1 MQEYIVRYEVR
12 GVELSARVSAEYGI
26 AKALEGLKDIE
37 PNATIR
43 YIIRVKEYSNG
54 FDIDMF
60 QRGGWEDLL
69 K

>member
-1 MQEYIVRYEVR
+1 MEEYIVRYENN
-12 GVELSARVSAEYGI
+12 GVEMSARVSAEYGL
-26 AKALEGLKDIE
+26 AKALAVFTDVE
-37 PNATIR
+37 PNSTIR

-54 FDIDMF
+54 FNVEMF